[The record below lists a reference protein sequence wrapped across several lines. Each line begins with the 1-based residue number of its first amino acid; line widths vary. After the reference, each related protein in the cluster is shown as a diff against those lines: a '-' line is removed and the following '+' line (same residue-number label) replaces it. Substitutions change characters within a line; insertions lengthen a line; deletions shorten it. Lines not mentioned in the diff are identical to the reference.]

1 MLVSTLCTVQKRYWE
16 RNSTCPW
23 LRSWTALTEVTTK
36 SRAFQALSQL
46 LLALPHPSHASM
58 CLRVWFVPHGH
69 IVVIGNPLL
78 SLVNFIGILFF
89 EQSGQLWVVYMIKK
103 AADGITKWRVVRR
116 GCRSV
121 IIMCAELDTTNNT
134 HNLGFGGRGSVNLTS
149 NTSTSMGALT
159 ADLGGKVLRLE
170 TKCKEKKPYW

>member
-1 MLVSTLCTVQKRYWE
+1 MDGPYRSYNEIPCFSSIVPVTLG
-16 RNSTCPW
+16 
-23 LRSWTALTEVTTK
+23 LATALTCKHVPKGVVRTT
-36 SRAFQALSQL
+36 R
-46 LLALPHPSHASM
+46 SHR
-58 CLRVWFVPHGH
+58 CHRE
-69 IVVIGNPLL
+69 PLL
-78 SLVNFIGILFF
+78 TSLVDFIGILFLK
-89 EQSGQLWVVYMIKK
+89 QSGQLCVVCMIKK
-103 AADGITKWRVVRR
+103 AADGVTKWRVVRR

-159 ADLGGKVLRLE
+159 ADLGRRVLRLE

>member
-1 MLVSTLCTVQKRYWE
+1 MDGPYRSYNEIPCFSSIVPVTLG
-16 RNSTCPW
+16 
-23 LRSWTALTEVTTK
+23 LATALTCKHVPKGVVRTT
-36 SRAFQALSQL
+36 R
-46 LLALPHPSHASM
+46 SHR
-58 CLRVWFVPHGH
+58 CHRE
-69 IVVIGNPLL
+69 PLL

-89 EQSGQLWVVYMIKK
+89 EQSGQLCVVCMIKK
-103 AADGITKWRVVRR
+103 AADGITKWRVVRKW
-116 GCRSV
+116 CWSV

-159 ADLGGKVLRLE
+159 ADLGRKVLRLE